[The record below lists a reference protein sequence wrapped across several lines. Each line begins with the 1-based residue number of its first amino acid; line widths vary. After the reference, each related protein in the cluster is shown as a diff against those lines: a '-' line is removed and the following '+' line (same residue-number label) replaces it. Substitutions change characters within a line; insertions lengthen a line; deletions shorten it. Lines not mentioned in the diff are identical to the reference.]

1 MNGYIYQSVLTNNK
15 IIIIEINLNY
25 YSNNKTTKEQLNND
39 IKEEIENAYKLEPTS
54 KNLNE
59 YIQLEN
65 NLLMYPEQYNL
76 ISTELVNRKILV
88 ETQNNKIIDI
98 KKETSNNESE
108 EINRL
113 KKELNDERN
122 KNKNL
127 EEQINIEK
135 NKNKIMEEKLTNLR
149 N

>member
-98 KKETSNNESE
+98 KKETSNKESE